1 MADLALVEGMLQTL
15 ETPIILVLVLEEIRL
30 EQAILAEVVVLALVI
45 RIIQIQVIPVTL
57 EVVDLAS
64 VEEIPAI
71 PAILETLDLVLE
83 EILLVHQTREEILG
97 LASVEAILETPA
109 ILVLVLVVILTPVTL
124 VILEVLDLVLAV
136 IQTLAIPVIPV
147 VLDLALVAIQI
158 LVTLVILVVLDLA
171 LVAIQTRAILVVLDL
186 ALEEIRLVRQTQEE
200 REVLASA
207 AILAPLAIVAFL
219 LETNRIHRTQAFRLA
234 RVSEHRLEPG
244 QAALVVVLLI
254 PAILQIAECYRTQ
267 ATTRCF

>member
-15 ETPIILVLVLEEIRL
+15 EMPIILVLVSEEIRL
-30 EQAILAEVVVLALVI
+30 EQAILEEVVVLALVI
-45 RIIQIQVIPVTL
+45 RIIQI
-57 EVVDLAS
+57 
-64 VEEIPAI
+64 PAI
-71 PAILETLDLVLE
+71 PEILAILDLVLE
-83 EILLVHQTREEILG
+83 GILLVQQTREEILG
-97 LASVEAILETPA
+97 LALVEAILETPVILA

-124 VILEVLDLVLAV
+124 VVL
-136 IQTLAIPVIPV
+136 V
-147 VLDLALVAIQI
+147 VLDLASAAIQTP
-158 LVTLVILVVLDLA
+158 VTLVVLVVLDLA
-171 LVAIQTRAILVVLDL
+171 LVVIQTPVTLVVLDLALVVIQTPVTLVVLDL
-186 ALEEIRLVRQTQEE
+186 ALEEIRLVQQTREE

-207 AILAPLAIVAFL
+207 AILEPLAIVAFL

-254 PAILQIAECYRTQ
+254 PAILQIADCYRTR